1 MKLNQ
6 CSWTFLSY
14 FLALVHTGNGAAVKD
29 FSDEVGYHIIYSYP
43 GVQPPA
49 HLNTLIEQGKVGG
62 IIIFGENVADN
73 LSTIIDGFQET
84 YKQSAFYSGS
94 PLLILTDQE
103 GGEVRRLPGG
113 PISSAKQIG
122 QSTDPASAAKKSGSD
137 AASAL
142 GADHLNGN
150 LAPVLDIYRQAGNFI
165 DESGRSYGNTSAI
178 VATCASAF
186 TEAQQR
192 AGFIA
197 TAKHFPGL
205 GAAGAGENT
214 DEEPVTINLGIDE
227 LRSVDEAPYS
237 KVISAGIDMVMTS
250 WALYPALDAKYPSGL
265 STAWVQDEL
274 RGRLG
279 FKGVTITD
287 AIEAGA
293 LQAFGDDPSRAILA
307 SQAGMDIIL
316 ASGRNVTQGEAIYD
330 SLLAALNDGS
340 LSSGEFSQATDRILS
355 LRKRLT

>member
-1 MKLNQ
+1 MRFSQ
-6 CSWTFLSY
+6 YSWTFVSCL
-14 FLALVHTGNGAAVKD
+14 LALIHPGNGAAIKD
-29 FSDEVGYHIIYSYP
+29 ISAEVGHHIIYSYP
-43 GVQPPA
+43 GIQPPA
-49 HLNTLIEQGKVGG
+49 QLTTLIEQGKVGG

-73 LSTIIDGFQET
+73 LSAIIDAFQDT
-84 YKQSAFYSGS
+84 YKQSVLYPGS

-103 GGEVRRLPGG
+103 GGEVRRLSGG

-122 QSTDPASAAKKSGSD
+122 QSTDPSNAAKKSGSD
-137 AASAL
+137 AAAAL

-165 DESGRSYGNTSAI
+165 DESGRSYGNTSSI
-178 VATCASAF
+178 VSTCASAF
-186 TEAQQR
+186 IETQQG

-205 GAAGAGENT
+205 GAAAAGQNT
-214 DEEPVTINLGIDE
+214 DEEPVTINLSVDE
-227 LRSVDEAPYS
+227 LRYVDEAPYS
-237 KVISAGIDMVMTS
+237 KAISAGIDMVMTS
-250 WALYPALDAKYPSGL
+250 WALYPALDSKYPSGL
-265 STAWVQDEL
+265 SRTWVQDEL
-274 RGRLG
+274 RERLG

-307 SQAGMDIIL
+307 GQAGMDIIL

-340 LSSGEFSQATDRILS
+340 LSSGEFSQGTDRILS
-355 LRKRLT
+355 LRRKLS